1 MKKQPAP
8 SVANMHRKEY
18 EADMHHRKRFLRIRE
33 EGRDGVK
40 VRGSRMEGDNEGK
53 RDGGRKRKGAEKN

>member
-1 MKKQPAP
+1 
-8 SVANMHRKEY
+8 MHRKEY
-18 EADMHHRKRFLRIRE
+18 EADMPHRKRFLRIRE